1 PLSLYLSLPFLL
13 AHPYS
18 HSFPTRRSSDLF
30 VLPLYFTISEEV
42 GGRNDFLGRVHDG
55 KTLKSFGVNPG
66 GYIGFFNPATNKR
79 ETFTGNDPKAEERLR
94 LKQTAKEARRAV
106 RYQEGIAAI
115 RTARAATRWVG
126 A

>member
-79 ETFTGNDPKAEERLR
+79 ETFTGKDRKSTRLNSSHGSISYAVFC
-94 LKQTAKEARRAV
+94 LKKKT
-106 RYQEGIAAI
+106 
-115 RTARAATRWVG
+115 TN
-126 A
+126 